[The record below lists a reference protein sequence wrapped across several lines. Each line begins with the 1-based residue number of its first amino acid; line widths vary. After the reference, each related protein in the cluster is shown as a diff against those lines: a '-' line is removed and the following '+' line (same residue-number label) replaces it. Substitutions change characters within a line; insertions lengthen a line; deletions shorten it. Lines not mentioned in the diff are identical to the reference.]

1 MKKLITML
9 LILWLALPALA
20 IADNVNTNIIGR
32 WTIESSYSELEFGY
46 MFGKTDLIFFNDGN
60 VYRFTV
66 TKKNHA
72 NDISIDHDS
81 GIWIGENNNYV
92 IRFNNKTFKA
102 HIDEQ
107 GFLFLE
113 NEDITNMF
121 IRVQYI
127 KEDI

>member
-1 MKKLITML
+1 MKKLITII
-9 LILWLALPALA
+9 LILALTLPALA
-20 IADNVNTNIIGR
+20 LAEDINKNIVGR
-32 WTIESSYSELEFGY
+32 WTIESSYSELELGF

-72 NDISIDHDS
+72 NDITIDHDC
-81 GIWIGENNNYV
+81 GIWIGENGNYV
-92 IRFNNKTFKA
+92 IRFDNKTFKA
-102 HIDEQ
+102 YIDDQ